1 MESLTIEKLN
11 NFLSKRKCTLL
22 GVGPMSKNCIDA
34 SIEISNEHDVPLM
47 LIASRRQIDS
57 TQSGGGYVNNWT
69 TEKFSEY
76 VKTHDKNKNIILCRD
91 HGGPWQND
99 YEKNDKLDLSEAMES
114 AKKSFLTDIK
124 SDFQIIHIDPTIDI
138 HSKIST
144 EQIFERVFNLYEY
157 CNTVSKKLNKK
168 IVFEISLGKEDGGF
182 DSYEEIKHVISKM
195 ESFCSKMNFPLPY
208 FLVVR
213 TGNHVMELQNV
224 GSFESIFLDKKQTT
238 YKTNLLKIIELCN
251 KHQIRIKEHNTDY
264 LSDKALQIHPE
275 IGIHA
280 ANVAPEFAVVETRAF
295 LSLLKKN
302 QLEAE
307 LEKFIDISY
316 SSKKW
321 EKWMLDNSQLGK
333 QEKAIISGHYI
344 FGKNEFIEL
353 KNDVENKISLDVS
366 LDSYLKTEIK
376 KSLIRYLNLFSVI

>member
-138 HSKIST
+138 HSKISM

-376 KSLIRYLNLFSVI
+376 KSLIRYLNLFSMI

>member
-144 EQIFERVFNLYEY
+144 EQIFERVFDLYEY

-182 DSYEEIKHVISKM
+182 DSYEEIKHVVSKM

>member
-57 TQSGGGYVNNWT
+57 NESGGGYVNNWT

-157 CNTVSKKLNKK
+157 CDTVSKKLNKK

-182 DSYEEIKHVISKM
+182 DSYEEIKHVVSKM

-307 LEKFIDISY
+307 LEKFIEISY

>member
-157 CNTVSKKLNKK
+157 CDTVSKKLNKK

-302 QLEAE
+302 QLETE
-307 LEKFIDISY
+307 LKKFIDISY

-321 EKWMLDNSQLGK
+321 EKWMLSDSKLGK

-376 KSLIRYLNLFSVI
+376 KSLIRYLNLFSMI

>member
-144 EQIFERVFNLYEY
+144 EQIFERVFDLYEY

-182 DSYEEIKHVISKM
+182 DSYEEIKHIISKM

-302 QLEAE
+302 QLETE
-307 LEKFIDISY
+307 LKKFIDISY